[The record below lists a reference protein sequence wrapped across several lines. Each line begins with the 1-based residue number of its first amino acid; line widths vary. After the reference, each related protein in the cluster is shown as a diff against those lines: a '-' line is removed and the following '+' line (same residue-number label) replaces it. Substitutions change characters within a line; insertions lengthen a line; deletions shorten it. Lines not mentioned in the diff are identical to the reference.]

1 MKPAS
6 IHHVNLCQRFKVDP
20 EFVVASKLVVAS
32 VFNVILKSE
41 LAVKVQVA
49 LDLISAT
56 AEISIRTTMSHGQS
70 AHGGE
75 GKAGDNPMLNAVNC
89 NQLQFRMKARFRK
102 RGVWSLVAASRSRP
116 ADPSPGADSETRD
129 AQYKLQEKWD
139 NDRGFAAADLVLS
152 LDDTQQVHVDGIDD
166 DPVAM
171 LSSLDAARSEEARHA
186 YQRSRRSPFRQEAAG
201 RDASV
206 FPKPR
211 QWLPPA
217 FSRSP

>member
-20 EFVVASKLVVAS
+20 ELGVASKLVVAS

-41 LAVKVQVA
+41 LAVEVQLA
-49 LDLISAT
+49 LDSISVT
-56 AEISIRTTMSHGQS
+56 ARISIRTTMSHGQS
-70 AHGGE
+70 PHGSE
-75 GKAGDNPMLNAVNC
+75 GKAANNPMLNAVNWK
-89 NQLQFRMKARFRK
+89 QFRMKARFRK

-129 AQYKLQEKWD
+129 AQDKLQEKWD

-171 LSSLDAARSEEARHA
+171 
-186 YQRSRRSPFRQEAAG
+186 
-201 RDASV
+201 
-206 FPKPR
+206 
-211 QWLPPA
+211 
-217 FSRSP
+217 